1 MREESSGL
9 IVGISIGVVIGV
21 ALAVAAFFC
30 VRYHRKRSQIG
41 NSSSRRAATIPIRAN
56 GADSC
61 SVLSDSSI
69 GTESPKSTLQNGIS
83 FWLSGLRK
91 ANVIPASGILE
102 YSYKDLQKATCNF
115 TTLIGQ
121 GAYGPVYK
129 AQMSTGETVAVKMLA
144 SDSKQ
149 GEKEFQTE
157 VTLLGRLHH
166 RNLVNLVGYCAEKN
180 QHMLIYV
187 YMSRGSLASHLYSE
201 KFEPL
206 NWELRVQIALDV
218 ARGLEYLHDGAVP
231 PVIHRDIKSSNILL
245 DQSMRARVA
254 DFGLSREE
262 MVSKH
267 ASHIRGTFGYLDPEY
282 ISTRSFTKKSDVYS
296 YGVLLFELIAGRN
309 PLQGLMEHVELAA
322 MNTEGKVG
330 WEEIGD
336 PRLKGNF
343 DVEELN
349 QVAALAHKCVSPIPR
364 RRPSMRDIV
373 QVLSRSRKYRH
384 SRKRDMEDLTPRA
397 HEKQSLW
404 SNSKCSTGYNDFRLN
419 WGKPDRKTNYGPL
432 NGVTVV
438 NLGAVNPIDKEGEEG
453 AGNSGNGGS
462 PELLCSKD
470 RLRLFRAD
478 LLEDGSFDEAVI
490 GCDGVFHVAASM
502 EFGVPAVEDLE
513 SYVKTEVINPAIR
526 GTLNILK
533 ACSRS
538 NTARRIVFTSSISTL
553 TAKNSS
559 GGWIP
564 IVDEACQTHVHHVL
578 KTKASGWVY
587 ALSKLLTEEAAFEYA
602 EENGIDLISVIT
614 TTVGGPF
621 LTPTV
626 PSSIQVLVSPITGDP
641 KMLPIL
647 DSVNS
652 RMGSIALVHIE
663 DICNAHVFLME
674 HPKAEGRYICC
685 TQSCVMSELVELL
698 RKEYPYC
705 TEAYQHG
712 TGFNPR

>member
-102 YSYKDLQKATCNF
+102 YSYKDLQKATW
-115 TTLIGQ
+115 
-121 GAYGPVYK
+121 AYGPVYK

-218 ARGLEYLHDGAVP
+218 ARGLEYLHDG
-231 PVIHRDIKSSNILL
+231 
-245 DQSMRARVA
+245 VA

-262 MVSKH
+262 M
-267 ASHIRGTFGYLDPEY
+267 LW
-282 ISTRSFTKKSDVYS
+282 
-296 YGVLLFELIAGRN
+296 VLLFELIAGRN

-330 WEEIGD
+330 WEEN
-336 PRLKGNF
+336 R
-343 DVEELN
+343 
-349 QVAALAHKCVSPIPR
+349 
-364 RRPSMRDIV
+364 
-373 QVLSRSRKYRH
+373 
-384 SRKRDMEDLTPRA
+384 
-397 HEKQSLW
+397 
-404 SNSKCSTGYNDFRLN
+404 
-419 WGKPDRKTNYGPL
+419 
-432 NGVTVV
+432 
-438 NLGAVNPIDKEGEEG
+438 
-453 AGNSGNGGS
+453 
-462 PELLCSKD
+462 
-470 RLRLFRAD
+470 
-478 LLEDGSFDEAVI
+478 
-490 GCDGVFHVAASM
+490 
-502 EFGVPAVEDLE
+502 
-513 SYVKTEVINPAIR
+513 
-526 GTLNILK
+526 
-533 ACSRS
+533 
-538 NTARRIVFTSSISTL
+538 
-553 TAKNSS
+553 
-559 GGWIP
+559 
-564 IVDEACQTHVHHVL
+564 
-578 KTKASGWVY
+578 
-587 ALSKLLTEEAAFEYA
+587 
-602 EENGIDLISVIT
+602 
-614 TTVGGPF
+614 
-621 LTPTV
+621 
-626 PSSIQVLVSPITGDP
+626 
-641 KMLPIL
+641 
-647 DSVNS
+647 
-652 RMGSIALVHIE
+652 
-663 DICNAHVFLME
+663 
-674 HPKAEGRYICC
+674 
-685 TQSCVMSELVELL
+685 
-698 RKEYPYC
+698 
-705 TEAYQHG
+705 
-712 TGFNPR
+712 